1 MARLD
6 DIVARKQLLVAQA
19 EFDRLKLA
27 MAVHDVRRIVRPSV
41 GAGQRAGAYSTASR
55 LIGFALPV
63 LGRSRVGRVLRALSI
78 GLAVY
83 RFFRGMRR

>member
-41 GAGQRAGAYSTASR
+41 GAGQRAGA
-55 LIGFALPV
+55 
-63 LGRSRVGRVLRALSI
+63 
-78 GLAVY
+78 
-83 RFFRGMRR
+83 